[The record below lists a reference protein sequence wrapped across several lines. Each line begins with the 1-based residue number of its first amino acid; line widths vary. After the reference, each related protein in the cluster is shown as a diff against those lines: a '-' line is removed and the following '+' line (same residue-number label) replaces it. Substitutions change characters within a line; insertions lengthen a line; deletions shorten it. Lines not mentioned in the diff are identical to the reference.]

1 MMMEGMVEDVDV
13 ECSGKE
19 LEDVTEGMV
28 GVGVEVKVVEVEEAI
43 GVEARNP
50 IVRLEDLQCSGV
62 FGVHCRVK
70 NQINVSEPLRRWFN
84 CF

>member
-1 MMMEGMVEDVDV
+1 MEGMVEDVDV

-43 GVEARNP
+43 GVEARE
-50 IVRLEDLQCSGV
+50 VEMMV
-62 FGVHCRVK
+62 MK
-70 NQINVSEPLRRWFN
+70 
-84 CF
+84 